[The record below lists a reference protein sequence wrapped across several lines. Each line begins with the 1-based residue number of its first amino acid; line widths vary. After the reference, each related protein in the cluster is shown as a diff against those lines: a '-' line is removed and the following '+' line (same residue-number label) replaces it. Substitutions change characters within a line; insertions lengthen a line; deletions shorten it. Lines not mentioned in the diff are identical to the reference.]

1 MEAAIRAVTN
11 GEMGVNAA
19 SRSFNVPTTT
29 LRDRLSGR
37 VAKACM
43 VQQWVQNLT

>member
-19 SRSFNVPTTT
+19 SRSFDVPTTT
-29 LRDRLSGR
+29 LRETDLM
-37 VAKACM
+37 AALNM
-43 VQQWVQNLT
+43 VRQWVKNLT